1 MVVIFFPA
9 ASLTEVWQDRTASPF
24 KCTVQ
29 APHRPAPQPNFVPVI
44 CNCSRMAQSSGVS
57 FAASTDIFRPLML
70 RLGMVSSLAGACD
83 AAYGGNSRVADGL
96 APTGPMPTL
105 RERMT
110 AFQSRG
116 KCNLELIEENKI
128 PDL

>member
-1 MVVIFFPA
+1 
-9 ASLTEVWQDRTASPF
+9 
-24 KCTVQ
+24 
-29 APHRPAPQPNFVPVI
+29 
-44 CNCSRMAQSSGVS
+44 
-57 FAASTDIFRPLML
+57 ML

-128 PDL
+128 PDLSSIVRCGNNFVTELSMIWSPRQSRR